1 MKFIFDKK
9 TEILSKH
16 TRIIDGHL
24 ITLKVISDRLRLFGG
39 LIETESKDV
48 IVEYDESKVCPEEKY
63 KMDMALRALEYSVR
77 ANNSN
82 LLIGIRGIDYDT

>member
-24 ITLKVISDRLRLFGG
+24 ISLKVISDRLRFFGG
-39 LIETESKDV
+39 LIETESKDL
-48 IVEYDESKVCPEEKY
+48 IVEYDETRIRPEEKY
-63 KMDMALRALEYSVR
+63 KMAMAVHAIEYSVR
-77 ANNSN
+77 ANDSH
-82 LLIGIRGIDYDT
+82 LLIGIRGRDYDT